1 MLLDKIGSWKDR
13 SGDGY
18 KEREREREKTTAMF
32 GFDLMEDLPSRCRES
47 MFLGWKED

>member
-1 MLLDKIGSWKDR
+1 MAAGKIGVAMATR
-13 SGDGY
+13 S
-18 KEREREREKTTAMF
+18 EREREKTTAMF